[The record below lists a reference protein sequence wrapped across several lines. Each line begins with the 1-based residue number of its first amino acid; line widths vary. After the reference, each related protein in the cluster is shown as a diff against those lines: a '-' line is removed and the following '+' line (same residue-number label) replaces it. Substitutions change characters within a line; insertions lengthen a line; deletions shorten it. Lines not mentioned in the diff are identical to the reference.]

1 MINIPMPFVSGA
13 SILEITNCCINKAH
27 PANKIKE
34 NQTGP

>member
-1 MINIPMPFVSGA
+1 
-13 SILEITNCCINKAH
+13 LEITNCCINKAH